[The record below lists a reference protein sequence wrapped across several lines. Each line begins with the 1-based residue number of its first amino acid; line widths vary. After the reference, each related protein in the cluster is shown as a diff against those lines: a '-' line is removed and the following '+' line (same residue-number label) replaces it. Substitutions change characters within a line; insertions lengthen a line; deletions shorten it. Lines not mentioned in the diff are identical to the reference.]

1 VLNLTI
7 SQFTVSFKDGSLEN
21 VGAPNKTG
29 TAKLFDVA
37 SVEVREFGD
46 SQAKVVA
53 TDDEGSEVQIALSPE
68 QVETVAEDV
77 AELRAEGRLFE

>member
-1 VLNLTI
+1 VLNLNV
-7 SQFTVSFKDGSLEN
+7 SQFTVSLKDGSIEN
-21 VGAPNKTG
+21 VGAPNKSAS
-29 TAKLFDVA
+29 AKLFDVD

-53 TDDEGSEVQIALSPE
+53 SDDSGNEVQIALSPE
-68 QVETVAEDV
+68 DVETVAEDV